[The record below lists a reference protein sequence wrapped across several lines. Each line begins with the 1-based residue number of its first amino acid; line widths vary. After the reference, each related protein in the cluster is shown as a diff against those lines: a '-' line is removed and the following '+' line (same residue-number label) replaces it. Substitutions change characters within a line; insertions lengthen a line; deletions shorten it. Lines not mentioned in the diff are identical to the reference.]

1 MFLNPLVIFFTKS
14 HAVKIIIK
22 LIPPIIII
30 NFLNPLNITFPLIL
44 LIFFNF
50 IAVLTLLSQ
59 TTNSMQY
66 SYGIHINVRLKIF
79 KFILFVGS
87 LSDQAN
93 TLSFEVILLFV

>member
-1 MFLNPLVIFFTKS
+1 KS

-22 LIPPIIII
+22 LIPSTIII
-30 NFLNPLNITFPLIL
+30 NFLNPFYLID
-44 LIFFNF
+44 FFNF